1 MCSGMRTHA
10 QRCDVCAAFG
20 NRQRSR
26 ESYVRI
32 SRPHRHCVVQRA
44 SYVYEWADQLN
55 HRPKPVLS
63 SGVSTY
69 PASDFRCTHAWTA
82 SCSELAG

>member
-1 MCSGMRTHA
+1 MCAGMRAHA
-10 QRCDVCAAFG
+10 QRRDVCSTVW
-20 NRQRSR
+20 NRERR
-26 ESYVRI
+26 LESYVRI

-69 PASDFRCTHAWTA
+69 PASDSRCVGAR
-82 SCSELAG
+82 